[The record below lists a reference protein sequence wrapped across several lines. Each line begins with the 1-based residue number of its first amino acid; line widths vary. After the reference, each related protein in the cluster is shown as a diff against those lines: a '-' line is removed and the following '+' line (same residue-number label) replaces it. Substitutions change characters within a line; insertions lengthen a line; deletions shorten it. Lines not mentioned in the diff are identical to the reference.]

1 MNVLH
6 DNAISPEGNTM
17 QASFMTARRAVILIL
32 AFTLWRIVLLRF
44 DATDLF
50 VDEAQYWL
58 WSQHLDFG
66 YYSKPPMIA
75 WVIRAFT
82 TLGGSNDIFWIRVA
96 GPIFHA
102 GTALVLIAAARRLIG
117 PEIAGWAG
125 VTFVT
130 APAVAL
136 SSVFFSTDDI
146 LLLFIAIAL
155 WAYFGLTERRSLGL
169 AVVMGAAFG
178 CSFLSKYAVLFLL
191 PGGLIAL
198 VLIREA
204 RIGWR
209 DFFIASIAAAL
220 VALPNIWWN
229 LTHDITTVR
238 HTQDIAHWDKTGI
251 NLGSGIGFFFAQF
264 GVVGP
269 IIFAAMLWAC
279 YRMARGRSEP
289 EERMLIWLSIP
300 VALLI
305 TLQALLAK
313 AYANWAVTAYVAGV
327 ILAVWVLYRFWRRG
341 LWISLVLNGIVS
353 VLFPIATI
361 FAHDL
366 FLPGGK
372 EALERFLGRAEVSH
386 KAGDLAKQAGLGIIV
401 SDNRDITADLFH
413 TLRAEPFK
421 LYAKP
426 PVGFPKSYYEQ
437 ELALPADVTDKVLF
451 VTRRALTCGAEQPE
465 TIATWKPE
473 RGYYRGKTLY
483 AYRVSPACL
492 TSRQQ
497 PNS

>member
-1 MNVLH
+1 MSVRSGL
-6 DNAISPEGNTM
+6 I
-17 QASFMTARRAVILIL
+17 IIL
-32 AFTLWRIVLLRF
+32 ALTLWRVVLLRF

-75 WVIRAFT
+75 FT
-82 TLGGSNDIFWIRVA
+82 ALGGSDDIFWIRVA

-102 GTALVLIAAARRLIG
+102 GTALVLMAAARRFIG

-146 LLLFIAIAL
+146 LLFFIAIAL
-155 WAYFGLTERRSLGL
+155 WAYFGLTERRSVGL
-169 AVVMGAAFG
+169 AIVMGAAFG
-178 CSFLSKYAVLFLL
+178 CAFLSKYAVLFLL
-191 PGGLIAL
+191 PGGLVAL
-198 VLIREA
+198 ILVREA

-209 DFFIASIAAAL
+209 DFFIAVLAAAL
-220 VALPNIWWN
+220 VALPNLWWN

-238 HTQDIAHWDKTGI
+238 HTQDIAHWSKPG
-251 NLGSGIGFFFAQF
+251 LHLAGGIGFFFTQF

-269 IIFAAMLWAC
+269 IVFAAMLWAS

-289 EERMLIWLSIP
+289 KENMLVWLSIP
-300 VALLI
+300 VVLLI
-305 TLQALLAK
+305 TLQALIAK

-327 ILAVWVLYRFWRRG
+327 ILAVWVLHRFWPRG
-341 LWISLVLNGIVS
+341 LWVSLAINGIVS

-366 FLPGGK
+366 ILPNGK
-372 EALERFLGRAEVSH
+372 QALERFLDRAEVSR
-386 KAGDLAKQAGLGIIV
+386 KASDLARQAGLRIIV
-401 SDNRDITADLFH
+401 SDDRDITADLFH
-413 TLRAEPFK
+413 TLRAERYK

-426 PVGFPKSYYEQ
+426 PAGFPKSYYEQ
-437 ELALPADVTDKVLF
+437 ELALPADVTEKVLF
-451 VTRRALTCGAEQPE
+451 VTRHAPTCVEEQPE
-465 TIATWKPE
+465 TLATWRPDH
-473 RGYYRGKTLY
+473 GYYKGKTLY
-483 AYRVSPACL
+483 AYKIAPACFAPDI
-492 TSRQQ
+492 R
-497 PNS
+497 